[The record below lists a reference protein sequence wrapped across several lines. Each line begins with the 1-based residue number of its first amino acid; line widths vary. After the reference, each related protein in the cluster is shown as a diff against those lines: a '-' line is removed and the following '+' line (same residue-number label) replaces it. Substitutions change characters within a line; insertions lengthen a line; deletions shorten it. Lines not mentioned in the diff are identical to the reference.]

1 MDLKN
6 ISIKKALPALTV
18 IFFLFSI
25 VMVWSFFKL
34 NQSNYFHQLNLR
46 HFKHTGELSS
56 LLSTPSKLLS
66 NNDSL
71 DTDRIRETIISIR
84 TQPIKCL
91 ALIGS
96 YERALLRFINT
107 EAVVTLCENDIIT
120 ANETLDILSGYES
133 GNVKLTT
140 LQNQLAKAL
149 DEFRQNSIDFE
160 KPVEK
165 TVNFIATYT
174 IWLIVL
180 CSIIVIFFTVV
191 ISSAVTKVMTN
202 REEAMKALADS
213 EERNKQLAY
222 KDVLTGLPNRN
233 LLDHTIESAVA
244 HAKRTKGQFAVM
256 FIDLD
261 QFKDINDTLGHT
273 VGDSLL
279 VEMANR
285 IAQTLRECDSVVRFG
300 GDEFVAV
307 TDCCESIEIIDTIAY
322 RIIDAISKPVKL
334 GNVESYITAS
344 IGIACYPQNGE
355 NSTALL
361 KHADT
366 AMYQAKNAGKNQF
379 QPYNQQSANK
389 QNRRLSLI
397 NQLHQAIKNNEF
409 SLVYQPVVNLDNNL
423 TVGSEALLRWTNSA
437 NEVIGPD
444 EFIPIAES
452 SGQIIDIGNWVLQ
465 QACRQCKI
473 WHDAGAVNHVMAIN
487 VSSLQLKD
495 KQLPI
500 LLADILTR
508 LSLPA
513 EYIHIEITENIDIT
527 EDPTCVATLHE
538 LSKLGTRLL
547 LDDFG
552 TGYSCLS
559 YLKDLPFDVLK
570 IDKSFM
576 PANNTIASTIIA
588 MGHELDM
595 EIIAEGIETHEC
607 YEFLKNL
614 KCQYG
619 QGYLFQ
625 KPVPASEFDIFK
637 QFNDDSMNNIA
648 IAVKT

>member
-1 MDLKN
+1 MDSK
-6 ISIKKALPALTV
+6 STGIKKALPSLTL

-25 VMVWSFFKL
+25 VMVWSFLKL

-66 NNDSL
+66 TNASL
-71 DTDRIRETIISIR
+71 DTDKIRETIISIR
-84 TQPIKCL
+84 TQPVKCL
-91 ALIGS
+91 ALIGD
-96 YERALLRFINT
+96 YELALLHFINT
-107 EAVVTLCENDIIT
+107 EAVMTICENDVIT
-120 ANETLDILSGYES
+120 ANETLDVLTRYEN
-133 GNVKLTT
+133 GNVKLSI
-140 LQNQLAKAL
+140 LQNQLTNAL
-149 DEFRQNSIDFE
+149 EQFHQNSIDFE

-165 TVNFIATYT
+165 TVNFIATFT
-174 IWLIVL
+174 IWLVVFSSIV
-180 CSIIVIFFTVV
+180 VIFLTVV
-191 ISSAVTKVMTN
+191 ISRAVTMVMTN
-202 REEAMKALADS
+202 REEAMKALSES

-222 KDVLTGLPNRN
+222 KDTLTGLPNRN
-233 LLDHTIESAVA
+233 LLERTIEVAVA

-273 VGDSLL
+273 VGDKLL

-285 IAQTLRECDSVVRFG
+285 IAHTLRECDSVVRFG
-300 GDEFVAV
+300 GDEFVVV
-307 TDCCESIEIIDTIAY
+307 TDYFESIEIIELIAH
-322 RIIDAISKPVKL
+322 RIIDAISKPVVL

-344 IGIACYPQNGE
+344 MGIACYPQNGDDIT
-355 NSTALL
+355 SLL

-366 AMYQAKNAGKNQF
+366 AMYQAKRAGKNQF
-379 QPYNQQSANK
+379 QSYNQQSGNK

-397 NQLHQAIKNNEF
+397 NQLHQAINNDEF
-409 SLVYQPVVNLDNNL
+409 SLVYQPVVNLATGE
-423 TVGSEALLRWTNSA
+423 TVGSEALLRWTTSE

-452 SGQIIDIGNWVLQ
+452 SGQIIDIGNWVLE
-465 QACRQCKI
+465 QACQQCKI
-473 WHDAGAVNHVMAIN
+473 WNDSGAVNHAMAIN
-487 VSSLQLKD
+487 VSSHQLKD
-495 KQLPI
+495 KLFATR
-500 LLADILTR
+500 LADILTR

-513 EYIHIEITENIDIT
+513 KCIHIEITENIAIT
-527 EDPTCVATLHE
+527 EDKICVATLHE
-538 LSKLGTRLL
+538 ISELGVRLL

-559 YLKDLPFDVLK
+559 YLQDLPFDVLK

-588 MGHELDM
+588 MGHELNM
-595 EIIAEGIETHEC
+595 EIIAEGIETTGC
-607 YEFLKNL
+607 YQFLKNL
-614 KCQYG
+614 NCHYG

-625 KPVPASEFDIFK
+625 KPVPPSEFDIFK
-637 QFNDDSMNNIA
+637 RFNNDVVNN
-648 IAVKT
+648 V